1 MSDYHAI
8 ASPSSAEK
16 WLACANSLAAELGQ
30 PDTAGAA
37 ADLGTDKH
45 SLLTDC
51 LTFGTDASLYLGR
64 VMGKGHK
71 VDEAFAADVQ
81 NVVDNVRARIQN
93 YENLGHR
100 VEM

>member
-16 WLACANSLAAELGQ
+16 WLTCANSLAAELGQ

-45 SLLTDC
+45 ALLTDC
-51 LTFGTDASLYLGR
+51 LRFGEHASGLSRPNYGQR
-64 VMGKGHK
+64 PYGS
-71 VDEAFAADVQ
+71 
-81 NVVDNVRARIQN
+81 RRIRCRCA
-93 YENLGHR
+93 ER
-100 VEM
+100 SR